1 MGLFHIFQKQEKQSF
16 PLTTIKVGDWVTQ
29 YSAGYW
35 KVVSIY
41 PKFADED
48 YNYNGKSWKRGDR
61 IGHWVVLKKGF
72 TPKMKPS
79 NACDLADS
87 QWCKPVSEEILQSIQ
102 AMFNEDAKLRQ
113 KFEKA
118 PNMPKPSVASV
129 WLALSDE
136 QAESFSQLI
145 LRFSEKFTLEQFWIR
160 CADYRKYIADPSE
173 ATHILYLYSYLWEI
187 SDNFDPLH
195 FGPELKKFDF
205 SHNT

>member
-1 MGLFHIFQKQEKQSF
+1 MGLFHIFQKQEKQCF

-35 KVVSIY
+35 KVISIY

-48 YNYNGKSWKRGDR
+48 YNYNGKFWKRGDR
-61 IGHWVVLKKGF
+61 IGDWVVLKKGF

-79 NACDLADS
+79 NACDLADA

-118 PNMPKPSVASV
+118 PNMPKPSIASV

-160 CADYRKYIADPSE
+160 CADYRRYIADPSK

-195 FGPELKKFDF
+195 FGPELKKLDL
-205 SHNT
+205 SHHT

>member
-1 MGLFHIFQKQEKQSF
+1 MGLFHIFQKQDKKSY
-16 PLTTIKVGDWVTQ
+16 PLTAIKVGDWVTQ

-41 PKFADED
+41 PKYADED
-48 YNYNGKSWKRGDR
+48 YNNNGKFWKKGDR
-61 IGHWVVLKKGF
+61 LGDWLVLKKGF

-79 NACDLADS
+79 NACEFVDA
-87 QWCKPVSEEILQSIQ
+87 QWCKPVSKEILQSIQ
-102 AMFNEDAKLRQ
+102 AMFNEDLKLQQ

-136 QAESFSQLI
+136 QAESFFQLI
-145 LRFSEKFTLEQFWIR
+145 LRFPEKFTLEQFWIR
-160 CADYRKYIADPSE
+160 CADYRKFIVDPSE